1 MISGGACSRVYSQ
14 LRGTENVNYT
24 LALHGGHARPFPVTR
39 PRCPL
44 RYNWQSGRCER
55 QQRVKNNSHAR
66 DTNTRFGMEGN
77 RVLDTRVCKSS
88 LAAAPQTPDQQKHE
102 QNHLHSRQ
110 GAGEDERSLSPLFP
124 SLPSL
129 ALFLPANLPHC
140 PASQIY
146 YFLCERYFSDR
157 EQIQRGEEIR
167 CRIKS
172 AATLLRDAKIFTLF
186 QPPSLCLG
194 SAERRFREERKR
206 WVGSARQLIG
216 IRCVLGVD

>member
-1 MISGGACSRVYSQ
+1 MLPCSVSGASAKRMLTRHSPC
-14 LRGTENVNYT
+14 TEN
-24 LALHGGHARPFPVTR
+24 TR
-39 PRCPL
+39 VHPSLTSPRCPL
-44 RYNWQSGRCER
+44 RYNWQCSRCER

-66 DTNTRFGMEGN
+66 DTNTRVGMEGN
-77 RVLDTRVCKSS
+77 RVLDTRVCKSRP
-88 LAAAPQTPDQQKHE
+88 AAAPQTPDQQKHE

-110 GAGEDERSLSPLFP
+110 GAGEDERNPSRLSFLSPPFP
-124 SLPSL
+124 L
-129 ALFLPANLPHC
+129 ALFLPANLLHC

-172 AATLLRDAKIFTLF
+172 AATLLREAKIFTLF
-186 QPPSLCLG
+186 QPRPQCLG
-194 SAERRFREERKR
+194 SAARWFREERKR